1 MKCDKCGKLIRG
13 GPKDLRK
20 HKQEHHSYWYTI
32 YAPVCYI
39 VENSSAYVAKI
50 EHPERYSWW
59 LNELESLGV
68 DTLNK
73 DGLNNHKE
81 ASDLTEAVK
90 QTLYE
95 DYLQA
100 YSESNK

>member
-1 MKCDKCGKLIRG
+1 MMR
-13 GPKDLRK
+13 
-20 HKQEHHSYWYTI
+20 S
-32 YAPVCYI
+32 VCM
-39 VENSSAYVAKI
+39 AKI
-50 EHPERYSWW
+50 EHTERYSWW
-59 LNELESLGV
+59 LNELDSLGISAQ
-68 DTLNK
+68 DKEK

-100 YSESNK
+100 YSESNR

>member
-1 MKCDKCGKLIRG
+1 MA
-13 GPKDLRK
+13 
-20 HKQEHHSYWYTI
+20 E
-32 YAPVCYI
+32 V
-39 VENSSAYVAKI
+39 
-50 EHPERYSWW
+50 EHPKKYGWW

-68 DTLNK
+68 DTLHK

-81 ASDLTEAVK
+81 ASDLTEVVK

-100 YSESNK
+100 YSESNR

>member
-1 MKCDKCGKLIRG
+1 MA
-13 GPKDLRK
+13 
-20 HKQEHHSYWYTI
+20 E
-32 YAPVCYI
+32 A
-39 VENSSAYVAKI
+39 
-50 EHPERYSWW
+50 EHPEKYNWW

-68 DTLNK
+68 NTLDKN
-73 DGLNNHKE
+73 GLNNRKE

-100 YSESNK
+100 YSESNR

>member
-1 MKCDKCGKLIRG
+1 MSQI
-13 GPKDLRK
+13 
-20 HKQEHHSYWYTI
+20 
-32 YAPVCYI
+32 CYI
-39 VENSSAYVAKI
+39 PLGRPIRMAGI
-50 EHPERYSWW
+50 EHPEKYNWW
-59 LNELESLGV
+59 LNELDSLGIS
-68 DTLNK
+68 TLQK

-100 YSESNK
+100 YSESNR